1 VAPATAGHAVA
12 FVWKSEGGR
21 SGSIQ
26 PRKGRAVTDQ
36 IFKILLVGLEPG
48 FAVDLVLDDG
58 LTVESTTDLDR
69 LSPSDGYAAVVGQ
82 PNDSGAAAMVETIR
96 ETLPNAAILI
106 VTPPGHHAEGTAALA
121 AGAEDHLVI
130 GELAPGLLSIAVR
143 YAIRARRFRTDLAT
157 KDPATGLP
165 NMIGFRSLA
174 EHHIHMAARNATQVV
189 FVFVRFEGLTQA
201 TGGGS
206 EAAASM
212 VRDAAAVLME
222 AVRDADVL
230 ARISPDTFCVLLAG
244 ATGGVETMVL
254 SRLVESIAIHDA
266 RTAGPGPLSLSVGSA
281 AYDPADPRPLD
292 EILGAA
298 QAQLGLGASGP

>member
-1 VAPATAGHAVA
+1 M
-12 FVWKSEGGR
+12 
-21 SGSIQ
+21 
-26 PRKGRAVTDQ
+26 TDE
-36 IFKILLVGLEPG
+36 IFKVLLVGLEPG
-48 FAVDLVLDDG
+48 FASDLDRDDG
-58 LTVESTTDLDR
+58 LMVESSPDLGR
-69 LSPSDGYAAVVGQ
+69 VSSSDGYAAVVGQ
-82 PNDSGAAAMVETIR
+82 PSIGGAVALLETLR
-96 ETLPNAAILI
+96 ARLPNAAILI
-106 VTPPGHHAEGTAALA
+106 ATPPGHQAEGAAALA

-130 GELAPGLLSIAVR
+130 GELAPGLLSIAIR
-143 YAIRARRFRTDLAT
+143 YAIRTRRLRADLAT
-157 KDPATGLP
+157 RDPATGLP
-165 NMIGFRSLA
+165 NMTGFRSLA

-189 FVFVRFEGLTQA
+189 FVFVRFQGLTQA

-254 SRLVESIAIHDA
+254 SRLVESIAVHDV
-266 RTAGPGPLSLSVGSA
+266 RTGGPGPVSLSVGSA
-281 AYDPADPRPLD
+281 TYDPADPRPLN

-298 QAQLGLGASGP
+298 QSQLGVVASGP